1 MVAHLSED
9 RSEIYGLDLY
19 YLDLANKQSSH

>member
-9 RSEIYGLDLY
+9 RNEIYGLDLHY
-19 YLDLANKQSSH
+19 VDAAKKLSRK